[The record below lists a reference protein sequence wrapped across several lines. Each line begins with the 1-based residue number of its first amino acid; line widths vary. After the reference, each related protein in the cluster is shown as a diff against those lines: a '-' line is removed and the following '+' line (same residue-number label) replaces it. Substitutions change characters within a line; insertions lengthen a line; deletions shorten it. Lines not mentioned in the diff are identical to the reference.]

1 MTTSHEVAIPVL
13 DSDGGDRLYEQIE
26 ELRATGPAVR
36 VRLPQNIIAWS
47 ITRGD
52 VVRRLVT
59 HPDVTR
65 DARDAWTGYRPG
77 AVPWLSPWIDVRSMA
92 TSEGAEHTRLRR
104 LIGPAFT
111 PRRMESLRPS
121 IESIVTD
128 LLDGLEALENGAAVD
143 LRAHFAHG
151 VPTRVICD
159 LFGVPE
165 DQRPAMLSAVDA
177 ILATDVSQEESA
189 RITSELTTV
198 MHRLVEAKRREPG
211 DDMTS
216 LLLTA
221 HQGDRL
227 TEKELISTL
236 VLMIGAGS
244 QTTIALIGNAVR
256 ALLTHRQQ
264 LSAPLADPAR
274 WTDVIEETL
283 RLHPPVVHLPLRFAI
298 HDIDLGEGVTIAAG
312 EAILIGFGA
321 HGRDPSFHGAAHGF
335 EIDRADRDHMAFGHG
350 IHYCLGA
357 PLARLEAAIAL
368 PALFDRF
375 PDIALADEGNAPDP
389 QPSFIGND
397 VLALPVFLRP
407 GGPRGAVTRPFQ

>member
-1 MTTSHEVAIPVL
+1 MTTSHEVSLPVL

-26 ELRATGPAVR
+26 ELRATGPAAR
-36 VRLPQNIIAWS
+36 VRLPQNVIAWS

-65 DARDAWTGYRPG
+65 DARDTWTGYRPG

-92 TSEGAEHTRLRR
+92 TSEGAEHSRLRR

-121 IESIVTD
+121 IESTVTD
-128 LLDGLEALENGAAVD
+128 LLDGLEALESLENGAAVD

-165 DQRPAMLSAVDA
+165 DQRPAMLSVVDA
-177 ILATDVSQEESA
+177 ILATDVPQEESA
-189 RITSELTTV
+189 GVASGLISV

-221 HQGDRL
+221 HEGDRL
-227 TEKELISTL
+227 TETELISTL

-256 ALLTHRQQ
+256 ALLTHREQ
-264 LSAPLADPAR
+264 LSATLAEPAR
-274 WTDVIEETL
+274 WADAIEETL

-298 HDIDLGEGVTIAAG
+298 RDIDLGEGVTIAAG

-321 HGRDPSFHGAAHGF
+321 HGRDPSFHDTAHGF
-335 EIDRADRDHMAFGHG
+335 EIDRADRDHLAFGYG

-375 PDIALADEGNAPDP
+375 PDIALADEETAPDP

-397 VLALPVFLRP
+397 VLALPVLLRP
-407 GGPRGAVTRPFQ
+407 PVRAAR

>member
-1 MTTSHEVAIPVL
+1 MTTSHEVSLPVL

-26 ELRATGPAVR
+26 ELRATGPAAR
-36 VRLPQNIIAWS
+36 VRLPQNVIAWS

-65 DARDAWTGYRPG
+65 DARDTWTGYRPG

-92 TSEGAEHTRLRR
+92 TSEGAEHSRLRR

-121 IESIVTD
+121 IESTVTD
-128 LLDGLEALENGAAVD
+128 LLDGLEALESLENGAAVD

-165 DQRPAMLSAVDA
+165 DQRPAMLSVVDA
-177 ILATDVSQEESA
+177 ILATDVPQEESA
-189 RITSELTTV
+189 GVASGLISV

-221 HQGDRL
+221 HEGDRL
-227 TEKELISTL
+227 TETELISTL

-256 ALLTHRQQ
+256 ALLTHREQ
-264 LSAPLADPAR
+264 LSATLAEPAR
-274 WTDVIEETL
+274 WADAIEETL

-298 HDIDLGEGVTIAAG
+298 RDIDLGEGVTIAAG

-321 HGRDPSFHGAAHGF
+321 HGRDPSFHDTAHGF
-335 EIDRADRDHMAFGHG
+335 EIDRADRDHLAFGYG

-375 PDIALADEGNAPDP
+375 PDIALADEETAPDP

-397 VLALPVFLRP
+397 VLALPVLLRP
-407 GGPRGAVTRPFQ
+407 PVRTAR

>member
-1 MTTSHEVAIPVL
+1 MTTSHEAAIPVL

-26 ELRATGPAVR
+26 ELRAAGPATR
-36 VRLPQNIIAWS
+36 VRLPQNVIAWS
-47 ITRGD
+47 VTRGD
-52 VVRRLVT
+52 VIKRLVT

-65 DARDAWTGYRPG
+65 DARDAWPGYQPG
-77 AVPWLSPWIDVRSMA
+77 VVSWLSPWLDVRSMA

-121 IESIVTD
+121 IQAIVTD
-128 LLDGLEALENGAAVD
+128 LLDGLEALENGAPVD

-165 DQRPAMLSAVDA
+165 DQRPAMLAAVDA
-177 ILATDVSQEESA
+177 ILATDVPREESA
-189 RITSELTTV
+189 RITNELLTV
-198 MHRLVEAKRREPG
+198 MSLLVEAKRRKPG

-221 HQGDRL
+221 HEGDRL
-227 TEKELISTL
+227 TETELISTL

-256 ALLTHRQQ
+256 ALLGHRRQ
-264 LSAPLADPAR
+264 LSATLAAPAR
-274 WTDVIEETL
+274 WAAVIEETL

-312 EAILIGFGA
+312 DAILIGFGA
-321 HGRDPSFHGAAHGF
+321 HGRDPSFHDAAHGF
-335 EIDRADRDHMAFGHG
+335 EIDRVDRDHMAFGHG

-357 PLARLEAAIAL
+357 PLARLEAAVAL
-368 PALFDRF
+368 PALFERF
-375 PDIALADEGNAPDP
+375 PDIALADEGDAPDP

-397 VLALPVFLRP
+397 VLTLPVLLRP
-407 GGPRGAVTRPFQ
+407 PGRAAR

>member
-1 MTTSHEVAIPVL
+1 MTTSHEVSMPVL

-26 ELRATGPAVR
+26 ELRAAGPAVR
-36 VRLPQNIIAWS
+36 VRLPQNVVAWS

-52 VVRRLVT
+52 VVRRVVT

-65 DARDAWTGYRPG
+65 NARGAWPGYRPG
-77 AVPWLSPWIDVRSMA
+77 AVSWLSPWIDVRSMA
-92 TSEGAEHTRLRR
+92 TSEGVEHTRLRR
-104 LIGPAFT
+104 LIGPAFA
-111 PRRMESLRPS
+111 PRRMESLRPA

-128 LLDGLEALENGAAVD
+128 LLDGLDALEDGAAVD
-143 LRAHFAHG
+143 LRARFAHG

-165 DQRPAMLSAVDA
+165 EQRPAMLSVVDA
-177 ILATDVSQEESA
+177 VLTTGVPQEESE
-189 RITSELTTV
+189 RITNGLNTV

-221 HQGDRL
+221 HEGDRL
-227 TEKELISTL
+227 TERELISTL

-244 QTTIALIGNAVR
+244 QTTIALIGSAVR

-264 LSAPLADPAR
+264 LSATLAEPAR

-283 RLHPPVVHLPLRFAI
+283 RLHPPVVHLPLRFATR
-298 HDIDLGEGVTIAAG
+298 DIDLGEGVTIAAG

-321 HGRDPSFHGAAHGF
+321 HGRDPSFHDSAHGF
-335 EIDRADRDHMAFGHG
+335 EIDRVDKDHLAFGHG

-357 PLARLEAAIAL
+357 PLTRLEAAIAL

-375 PDIALADEGNAPDP
+375 PDITLADEENAPDP
-389 QPSFIGND
+389 QPSFIAND
-397 VLALPVFLRP
+397 ILALPVLLRP
-407 GGPRGAVTRPFQ
+407 VGPRDAAR

>member
-47 ITRGD
+47 VTRGD

-65 DARDAWTGYRPG
+65 DARGAWTGYRPG

-111 PRRMESLRPS
+111 PRRMKSLRPS

-177 ILATDVSQEESA
+177 ILATDVPQEESA

-256 ALLTHRQQ
+256 ALLTHRRQ
-264 LSAPLADPAR
+264 LSAILADPAR

-321 HGRDPSFHGAAHGF
+321 HGRDPSFHDAAHGF
-335 EIDRADRDHMAFGHG
+335 GIDRADRDHMAFGHG

-375 PDIALADEGNAPDP
+375 PDIVLADEGNAPDP

-397 VLALPVFLRP
+397 VLALPVRLRP
-407 GGPRGAVTRPFQ
+407 PGRAAR

>member
-1 MTTSHEVAIPVL
+1 MTISHEVSIPVL

-36 VRLPQNIIAWS
+36 VRLPQNVIAWS
-47 ITRGD
+47 VTRGD

-65 DARDAWTGYRPG
+65 NARDTWTGYQPG
-77 AVPWLSPWIDVRSMA
+77 AVPWLSPWVDVRSMA

-121 IESIVTD
+121 IEAVVTD
-128 LLDGLEALENGAAVD
+128 LLDGLEAREDGAAVD

-165 DQRPAMLSAVDA
+165 DQRPDMLAVVDA
-177 ILATDVSQEESA
+177 ILATDVPQEQ
-189 RITSELTTV
+189 SERV
-198 MHRLVEAKRREPG
+198 MSGLYATMQRLVETKRREPG

-221 HQGDRL
+221 QEGDRL
-227 TEKELISTL
+227 TETELISTL
-236 VLMIGAGS
+236 LLMIGAGS

-256 ALLTHRQQ
+256 ALLTHRRQ
-264 LSAPLADPAR
+264 LNAALAEPAR
-274 WTDVIEETL
+274 WPAVVEETL
-283 RLHPPVVHLPLRFAI
+283 RLHPPVVHLPLRCAI
-298 HDIDLGEGVTIAAG
+298 RDIDLGEGVTIAAG

-321 HGRDPSFHGAAHGF
+321 HGRDPSSHSAAHAF
-335 EIDRADRDHMAFGHG
+335 EIDRVDRDHLAFGYG

-375 PDIALADEGNAPDP
+375 PDIVLADEENAPDP

-397 VLALPVFLRP
+397 VLTLPVVLRP
-407 GGPRGAVTRPFQ
+407 PGRAAR

>member
-1 MTTSHEVAIPVL
+1 MTTSHEVSVPVL

-26 ELRATGPAVR
+26 ELRAAGPAVR
-36 VRLPQNIIAWS
+36 VRLPQNVIAWS
-47 ITRGD
+47 VTRGD

-65 DARDAWTGYRPG
+65 NARGAWTGYRPG
-77 AVPWLSPWIDVRSMA
+77 AVPWLSPWIDVHSMA

-111 PRRMESLRPS
+111 PRRMQSLRPS

-128 LLDGLEALENGAAVD
+128 LLDGLEALEDGAAVD

-151 VPTRVICD
+151 VPTRLICD

-165 DQRPAMLSAVDA
+165 DQRPEVLAVADTV
-177 ILATDVSQEESA
+177 LATGVSPEESERVA
-189 RITSELTTV
+189 NGLVTV
-198 MHRLVEAKRREPG
+198 MRRLVAAKRREPG

-221 HQGDRL
+221 HEGDRL
-227 TEKELISTL
+227 TETELISTL
-236 VLMIGAGS
+236 ILMIGAGS

-264 LSAPLADPAR
+264 LDAILAEPAR
-274 WTDVIEETL
+274 WADAIEETL
-283 RLHPPVVHLPLRFAI
+283 RLHPPVVHLPLRFALR
-298 HDIDLGEGVTIAAG
+298 DIDLGEGLTIAAG

-321 HGRDPSFHGAAHGF
+321 HGRDPSCHDAAHDF
-335 EIDRADRDHMAFGHG
+335 AIDRRDREHLAFGYG

-357 PLARLEAAIAL
+357 PLARLEAAVAL
-368 PALFDRF
+368 PALFARF
-375 PDIALADEGNAPDP
+375 PDVVLADGGTAPAP
-389 QPSFIGND
+389 QSSFIGND
-397 VLALPVFLRP
+397 VLTLPVLLRP
-407 GGPRGAVTRPFQ
+407 RGRAAR

>member
-1 MTTSHEVAIPVL
+1 MTTSHEVSLPVL

-36 VRLPQNIIAWS
+36 VRLPQNVIAWS
-47 ITRGD
+47 VTRGD
-52 VVRRLVT
+52 VVKRLVT

-65 DARDAWTGYRPG
+65 NARGAWPGYQPG
-77 AVPWLSPWIDVRSMA
+77 AVPWLSPWLDVHSMA
-92 TSEGAEHTRLRR
+92 TAEGAEHTRLRR

-111 PRRMESLRPS
+111 PRRMASLRPA
-121 IESIVTD
+121 IESVVTD
-128 LLDGLEALENGAAVD
+128 LLDGLEALEALDDGAAVD

-165 DQRPAMLSAVDA
+165 DQRPDVLAVADA
-177 ILATDVSQEESA
+177 ILATDVPQEESERVA
-189 RITSELTTV
+189 SGLITV
-198 MHRLVEAKRREPG
+198 MGRLVEAKRREPG

-221 HQGDRL
+221 HEGDRL
-227 TEKELISTL
+227 TETELISTL
-236 VLMIGAGS
+236 LLMIGAGS

-264 LSAPLADPAR
+264 LQAARAEPAR
-274 WTDVIEETL
+274 WADVVEETL
-283 RLHPPVVHLPLRFAI
+283 RLHPPVVHLPLRFAFR
-298 HDIDLGEGVTIAAG
+298 DIDLGEGVTIAAG
-312 EAILIGFGA
+312 DAILIGFGA
-321 HGRDPSFHGAAHGF
+321 HGRDPSFHDAAHSF
-335 EIDRADRDHMAFGHG
+335 TIDRVDREHLAFGYG

-357 PLARLEAAIAL
+357 PLARLEAAVAL

-375 PDIALADEGNAPDP
+375 PDIVLADEGNAPDP

-397 VLALPVFLRP
+397 VLALPVLLRP
-407 GGPRGAVTRPFQ
+407 AGRAAR